1 MEPSLQHP
9 LQHPS
14 TAAEHPMASAL
25 RRSAA
30 MVYDLFFIVAI
41 WILTTIVVVSLLNQ
55 GEPVN
60 GLPFQAMLILEVFA
74 FYAYFWGVKGQTL
87 GMQVWK
93 IRTENETGD
102 TLNLA
107 QSGLRFLLATILLA
121 PAGLGFFWM
130 IFDRDRLTLYDRLSR
145 TRVVYLGSKPFEKE
159 KPLASK
165 EPSADKEP
173 SANKEPSAD
182 KEPSASKKPS
192 ADKEPS
198 ASKKP

>member
-1 MEPSLQHP
+1 MVGYFFVRLRSFYSLFWDS
-9 LQHPS
+9 LLKIS
-14 TAAEHPMASAL
+14 VTGAEYPNASAL

-41 WILTTIVVVSLLNQ
+41 WILTTIVVVSLLNE

-60 GLPFQAMLILEVFA
+60 GWPFQVMLVLEVFA

-93 IRTENETGD
+93 IRTESESGD
-102 TLNLA
+102 TLTIA
-107 QSGLRFLLATILLA
+107 QSGLRFVLATISLA

-130 IFDRDRLTLYDRLSR
+130 IVDRQRLTLYDRFSH

-159 KPLASK
+159 KPLANQ
-165 EPSADKEP
+165 EPSAE
-173 SANKEPSAD
+173 
-182 KEPSASKKPS
+182 
-192 ADKEPS
+192 
-198 ASKKP
+198 

>member
-1 MEPSLQHP
+1 VVGYFFVRLRPFYSLFWNSF
-9 LQHPS
+9 LETS
-14 TAAEHPMASAL
+14 LTAAENPNASAL

-41 WILTTIVVVSLLNQ
+41 WILTTIVVVSLLNG

-60 GLPFQAMLILEVFA
+60 GWPFQVMLIVEVFA

-93 IRTENETGD
+93 IRTENEAGE

-107 QSGLRFLLATILLA
+107 QSGLRFGLATILLA

-130 IFDRDRLTLYDRLSR
+130 IVDRQRLTLYDRISR

-159 KPLASK
+159 KPLAK
-165 EPSADKEP
+165 
-173 SANKEPSAD
+173 
-182 KEPSASKKPS
+182 KEPSASK
-192 ADKEPS
+192 EPS
-198 ASKKP
+198 AE